1 MAVAQGKRVRSGLDD
16 GSDGKNLVKD
26 TSVEAPKIR
35 PGEDLRSYAVRVDA
49 ALPVSGLTKKTVI
62 KDGKDEAGMKV
73 YRTRKERKM
82 HKLYDQWHAEER
94 KINERKEQE
103 LEQAAEKALEK
114 DAADI
119 TSASLAEF
127 DEEVGKTKTKGRR
140 RRAQVEED
148 PWLILKRKRGEA
160 KVGLH
165 DTAQAPP
172 ELNKKMSHQL
182 KVGGAAVAVENVPK
196 ASGSLRRREELQAIR
211 TDVVD
216 AYRKMRELEQSKLT
230 RS

>member
-16 GSDGKNLVKD
+16 GSEGKTPAKD
-26 TSVEAPKIR
+26 ASVETPKIR
-35 PGEDLRSYAVRVDA
+35 PGEDLRSYSARVDA
-49 ALPVSGLTKKTVI
+49 ALPVAGLTKKTVI
-62 KDGKDEAGMKV
+62 KDGKDEAGLKV

-94 KINERKEQE
+94 KINERKEE
-103 LEQAAEKALEK
+103 DLERAAEKALEK

-127 DEEVGKTKTKGRR
+127 DEEVGKKKGKRR
-140 RRAQVEED
+140 RVQVEED
-148 PWLILKRKRGEA
+148 PWLILKKKRGEA

-172 ELNKKMSHQL
+172 ELNKKLSQQL
-182 KVGGAAVAVENVPK
+182 KVGGAAVAVANVPK

-211 TDVVD
+211 ADVVD
-216 AYRKMRELEQSKLT
+216 AYRKIREHEQAKLA